1 MRMTDQPLDD
11 RDDAP
16 EQAEDLQEE
25 QEDKGYG
32 ADEGEREESLPAE

>member
-1 MRMTDQPLDD
+1 MTDQPLDD

-16 EQAEDLQEE
+16 EPPEELQEE

-32 ADEGEREESLPAE
+32 ADEGKREESLPEE